1 MTTVDS
7 SPLAQPSRMPLR
19 RLVPPARG
27 HDEVSRASA
36 TRTPASTAHPPK
48 HSAGILRPGGIF
60 SYVRAWMV
68 VVPLD
73 GLLLLSPMLWNPDQ
87 YRAIVSMTVLATL
100 LLTGCGRYR
109 ARLHLSVLDEL
120 PSLMTRLLTSAAIV
134 ATVIALRHEQA
145 AVVTF
150 LTNAAITIGLVVAGR
165 MLSTGVI
172 AWGRSHQI
180 SAHRTVIVG
189 GGPLAAE
196 LAKILTEHCRYG
208 LSVVGFVDDG
218 PGRIPETFADRL
230 GRLDDLHRV
239 VATSGA
245 DVILVADG
253 DFSERELH
261 DTVRAP
267 ACQPCDLLV
276 VPRMH
281 HFATQTGLGD
291 HIGSIPVLRI
301 RRPNL
306 RGLAHTIKRL
316 FDIVVAGSLLIICAP
331 VIAVA
336 ALAVRIEGGP
346 GVIFR
351 QTRIGRDGVQFQ
363 CLKLRSMRPVNE
375 TESDTNWSVAGDKRV
390 QPIGRFLRR
399 TSLDELPQL
408 WNIVRGDMTL
418 VGPRPERPHF
428 VDQFSSQY
436 DRYAHRHRMQAGLTG
451 LAQVS
456 GLRGDTSIA
465 DRTRYDNYY
474 IEHWSLWLDIKIVFR
489 TFSEVLFVRGQ

>member
-1 MTTVDS
+1 MATVDS
-7 SPLAQPSRMPLR
+7 SPLSRPSRMPLQI
-19 RLVPPARG
+19 VPPARW

-36 TRTPASTAHPPK
+36 TRTPTSTAGPPK
-48 HSAGILRPGGIF
+48 HSPGILRPGGIF
-60 SYVRAWMV
+60 SHVRAWMV

-73 GLLLLSPMLWNPDQ
+73 GLLLLSPMLWNPNQ
-87 YRAIVSMTVLATL
+87 HRAIASMTVLATL
-100 LLTGCGRYR
+100 LLTGGGRYR

-120 PSLMTRLLTSAAIV
+120 PSLVTRLLASAAIV
-134 ATVIALRHEQA
+134 ATVIAFRHEQA

-150 LTNAAITIGLVVAGR
+150 LANAAIAIGLVIIGR
-165 MLSTGVI
+165 MLSTWVI
-172 AWGRSHQI
+172 AWARNRQI
-180 SAHRTVIVG
+180 SVHRTVIVG
-189 GGPLAAE
+189 GGALAAE
-196 LAKILTEHCRYG
+196 LTKILAEHRRYG

-218 PGRIPETFADRL
+218 SGCIAEAVTDHL

-245 DVILVADG
+245 DVILVVDG
-253 DFSERELH
+253 NFSERDLH
-261 DTVRAP
+261 EAVRAP

-291 HIGSIPVLRI
+291 HIGSIPVMRI

-331 VIAVA
+331 IIAVA
-336 ALAVRIEGGP
+336 ALAVRLEGGP

-363 CLKLRSMRPVNE
+363 CLKLRSMRPVSE
-375 TESDTNWSVAGDKRV
+375 MESDTNWSVADDKRV
-390 QPIGRFLRR
+390 QPVGRFLRR

-408 WNIVRGDMTL
+408 WNILRGDMTL

-474 IEHWSLWLDIKIVFR
+474 IEHWSLWLDVKIVFR
-489 TFSEVLFVRGQ
+489 TFSELLFARGR